1 MFVWDLH
8 PILDLGF
15 TQVRWYSIW
24 FVAGLLC
31 VWNFGASAYARRGM
45 PPTYVPQLIMVF
57 TLGIILGG
65 HLLHMVLYE
74 SQALLEN
81 PARIFE
87 VGNGMASH
95 GSFLGILAGAA
106 IWCRFK
112 GESFLRVADAS
123 AVAWFWLFPFVRLGN
138 FFNSEIYGF
147 VTEVPWGVVFVHGAE
162 AGAEPRHPVQL
173 YEAAFNTF
181 LIVFSRRTDTQPDQF
196 APGVRA
202 ALLIGLYCVGRFF
215 LEFFKEYQVMSSS
228 SLLNMGQIMSVVGL
242 LLCGT
247 TAYFLARR
255 RPSTAE

>member
-1 MFVWDLH
+1 MGD
-8 PILDLGF
+8 GKK
-15 TQVRWYSIW
+15 
-24 FVAGLLC
+24 AGAC
-31 VWNFGASAYARRGM
+31 
-45 PPTYVPQLIMVF
+45 
-57 TLGIILGG
+57 G
-65 HLLHMVLYE
+65 HIKIH
-74 SQALLEN
+74 N
-81 PARIFE
+81 
-87 VGNGMASH
+87 
-95 GSFLGILAGAA
+95 LAGAA
-106 IWCRFK
+106 IWCRFR

-162 AGAEPRHPVQL
+162 AGVEPRHPVQL
-173 YEAAFNTF
+173 YEAAFNIF
-181 LIVFSRRTDTQPDQF
+181 LIVFSRRTDMKPDQF

-228 SLLNMGQIMSVVGL
+228 SLLNMGQIMSIVGL